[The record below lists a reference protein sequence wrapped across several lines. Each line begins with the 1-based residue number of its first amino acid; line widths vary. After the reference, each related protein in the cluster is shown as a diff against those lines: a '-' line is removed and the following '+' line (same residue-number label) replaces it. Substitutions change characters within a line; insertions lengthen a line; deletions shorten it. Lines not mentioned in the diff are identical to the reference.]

1 MLTPSQIRLVKMAQR
16 LAGLGDADYRDAIAT
31 ATGLADCTSSK
42 DPRLGDD
49 QFDRVM
55 SYLEAIYWRAVDTR
69 AELRT
74 PNSEFRPRQP
84 FLRRGYW
91 AAKNRAGNTS
101 RDRYSAEELQARC
114 TAAETELRSLHL
126 KPAGWFAEVRRR
138 TGPGWPYFAA
148 LQRTLT
154 SLRRASEQQDET
166 LRAQRLARAARA
178 SGSRVYVLKR

>member
-16 LAGLGDADYRDAIAT
+16 LAGLADDDYHSALACS
-31 ATGLADCTSSK
+31 TGLLDVTSSK

-49 QFDRVM
+49 QFDRFMGYV
-55 SYLEAIYWRAVDTR
+55 EAIYWRAVDHKDI
-69 AELRT
+69 AHAGKM
-74 PNSEFRPRQP
+74 P

-101 RDRYSAEELQARC
+101 RDRHSAEELQARC

-138 TGPGWPYFAA
+138 TGPGWPYYAA
-148 LQRTLT
+148 LQRTLN

-166 LRAQRLARAARA
+166 LRAQRLDRAARA